1 MYSKSEDSSEPAAAV
16 SLAGTN
22 ERQDSTIP
30 ARTFGLFVYC
40 ALVSVAIDA
49 SGCAC
54 S

>member
-1 MYSKSEDSSEPAAAV
+1 MYSKSEGNSEPAAAV

-22 ERQDSTIP
+22 KRKDSAI
-30 ARTFGLFVYC
+30 RTRMFGVFVYC

>member
-1 MYSKSEDSSEPAAAV
+1 MYSKSEGNSEPAAAV

-22 ERQDSTIP
+22 KRKDSAI
-30 ARTFGLFVYC
+30 RTRMFGVFVC